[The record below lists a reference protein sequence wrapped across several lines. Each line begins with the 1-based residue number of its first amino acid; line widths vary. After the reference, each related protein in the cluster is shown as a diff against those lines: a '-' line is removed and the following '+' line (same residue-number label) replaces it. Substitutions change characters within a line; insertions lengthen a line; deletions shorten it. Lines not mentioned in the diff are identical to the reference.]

1 MSSEHR
7 NTWVGLISS
16 LLVNS
21 YFLWRIWGMF
31 HDGTSTAP
39 DGLQIWAQTVLW
51 VVPVSIGLTIVLTI
65 LANITVSIFAGG
77 TKPVFLTDERDRQFE
92 YLGLGAT
99 LLFMIAG
106 FLLAMVLLAAGYG
119 GFTAFNVI
127 YLAMALGDLA
137 GNLLKLILYQVR

>member
-21 YFLWRIWGMF
+21 YFLWRIWGML

-39 DGLQIWAQTVLW
+39 NGLQIWAQTVLW
-51 VVPVSIGLTIVLTI
+51 VVPVSIGLTIALTI
-65 LANITVSIFAGG
+65 LANITVGLLTVG
-77 TKPVFLTDERDRQFE
+77 PKPVFLTDERDRQFE
-92 YLGLGAT
+92 FWGLGAT
-99 LLFMIAG
+99 MLFMIAG

-119 GFTAFNVI
+119 GFIAFNVI